1 MSASCRPYISKAG
14 KTFLFFETD
23 KRESIQDN
31 KIRKAGG
38 LL

>member
-1 MSASCRPYISKAG
+1 MSDSCQPYISKAG
-14 KTFLFFETD
+14 KTFFETD
-23 KRESIQDN
+23 KCESIQDN